1 MNDHASKLAE
11 LQLELGSRNLDGFV
25 IPLTDEHNSEY
36 VADYAQRLRWLTG
49 FTGSAGTAVVLSD
62 KAAVFVDG
70 RYTLQAAEQVDGE
83 LFDHESLHDTPPVSW
98 AIAKTHEGARI
109 GYDPFLH
116 SGSWL
121 RTAKHSASAKGVVLV
136 ATPDNPVDA
145 VWPDQPQRPKAA
157 AFSLADLFTGKSSPE
172 KRADISGQLDEM
184 GADAAVLSSLDSIAW
199 VFNIRGG
206 DVRHTPVAIAYSI
219 LHADGT
225 ADLFIDPDKVDD
237 ELAQHLG
244 NAVRISPYEQFLDGL
259 SALGKAGETVWIDP
273 DTASA
278 AMFNTLEESGAR
290 IIKRQDPCTLP
301 KAIKNPAELSGSK
314 SAHRRDGAVLTR
326 FLYWL
331 SVEAPKGDL
340 DELSVAGKLLQMRE
354 GGEHFR
360 DLSFGTISGAAGNG
374 ANPHYSVTS
383 ESNRRL
389 NPGDLYLVDSGGQ
402 YLDGT
407 TDVTRTIAVGEAGD
421 EEKRHF
427 TLVLKGH
434 IALGTATFPNGTTG
448 SQLDGFA
455 RRPLWEAGLDYDHG
469 TGHGVGSFLGVHEGP
484 QRISKL
490 PSTVPLAPGMILSNE
505 PGYYKAGEYGIRI
518 ENLVFVKKV
527 EIPGAERE
535 MLGFE
540 DLTLAPIDRNLIDV
554 SLLDTQELSWLND
567 YHARVRKEIGPHL
580 KGDILEWFGWATEAL

>member
-244 NAVRISPYEQFLDGL
+244 NAVRISP
-259 SALGKAGETVWIDP
+259 
-273 DTASA
+273 
-278 AMFNTLEESGAR
+278 M
-290 IIKRQDPCTLP
+290 
-301 KAIKNPAELSGSK
+301 
-314 SAHRRDGAVLTR
+314 
-326 FLYWL
+326 
-331 SVEAPKGDL
+331 
-340 DELSVAGKLLQMRE
+340 
-354 GGEHFR
+354 
-360 DLSFGTISGAAGNG
+360 
-374 ANPHYSVTS
+374 
-383 ESNRRL
+383 SN
-389 NPGDLYLVDSGGQ
+389 
-402 YLDGT
+402 
-407 TDVTRTIAVGEAGD
+407 
-421 EEKRHF
+421 F
-427 TLVLKGH
+427 
-434 IALGTATFPNGTTG
+434 
-448 SQLDGFA
+448 
-455 RRPLWEAGLDYDHG
+455 
-469 TGHGVGSFLGVHEGP
+469 
-484 QRISKL
+484 
-490 PSTVPLAPGMILSNE
+490 
-505 PGYYKAGEYGIRI
+505 
-518 ENLVFVKKV
+518 
-527 EIPGAERE
+527 
-535 MLGFE
+535 
-540 DLTLAPIDRNLIDV
+540 
-554 SLLDTQELSWLND
+554 
-567 YHARVRKEIGPHL
+567 
-580 KGDILEWFGWATEAL
+580 